1 MNVPENA
8 QLELLDI
15 YDVWYNPWWQQVWF
29 KALCAV
35 TVILFLVATFYYVY
49 KRFFV
54 KPVIQHAWQKAL
66 EEIEKLSQSDFD
78 DQNKFYSRLTS
89 ILKRFMQE
97 EYQVSFVDKT
107 DTEFIDA
114 LEHSPSVPVSITQK
128 CKLIFDGVTLIK
140 FAHQKTVHEHM
151 LSSIKLAQDLVK
163 EASELNRKL

>member
-1 MNVPENA
+1 MNVPEGN

-15 YDVWYNPWWQQVWF
+15 YDVWYNPWWRQTWF
-29 KALCAV
+29 KSTCALI
-35 TVILFLVATFYYVY
+35 VILIVAALSYYVY

-54 KPVIQHAWQKAL
+54 KPVIKQAWQKAL
-66 EEIEKLSQSDFD
+66 EEIDLLAHSDFD
-78 DQNKFYSRLTS
+78 DQNKFYSALTS
-89 ILKRFMQE
+89 VLKRFMQE

-107 DTEFIDA
+107 DTEFIQS
-114 LEHSPSVPVSITQK
+114 LETSSLVPEAITQK

-163 EASELNRKL
+163 EAAELNRTP